1 MSNKLEIN
9 HDVMKSLGKKVGKCE
24 KLNKR
29 PMSVN
34 NKISNINVVGN
45 AVNSQQSINDQ
56 LRNLDQMIDNVSDL
70 LIDVNQ
76 GFSSYDIK
84 LKDDIKK

>member
-9 HDVMKSLGKKVGKCE
+9 HDIMKSLGKKIDKCN
-24 KLNKR
+24 KLNIR
-29 PMSVN
+29 PISVN

-76 GFSSYDIK
+76 GFTSYDLK

>member
-9 HDVMKSLGKKVGKCE
+9 HDIMKSLGKKIDKCN

-29 PMSVN
+29 PISVN
-34 NKISNINVVGN
+34 NKISSINVVGN

-76 GFSSYDIK
+76 GFTSYDIK

>member
-9 HDVMKSLGKKVGKCE
+9 HDVLKSLGKKIDKCN

-29 PMSVN
+29 PISVN

-45 AVNSQQSINDQ
+45 AVNSQ
-56 LRNLDQMIDNVSDL
+56 
-70 LIDVNQ
+70 
-76 GFSSYDIK
+76 
-84 LKDDIKK
+84 

>member
-9 HDVMKSLGKKVGKCE
+9 HDVMKSLRKKVGKCE

-29 PMSVN
+29 PISVN

-56 LRNLDQMIDNVSDL
+56 LRNLDQIIDNVSDL

-76 GFSSYDIK
+76 GFASYDFK
-84 LKDDIKK
+84 LKDEIKK

>member
-1 MSNKLEIN
+1 M
-9 HDVMKSLGKKVGKCE
+9 
-24 KLNKR
+24 
-29 PMSVN
+29 
-34 NKISNINVVGN
+34 GN